1 MSGNTTTI
9 AKRYARA
16 FFDIAAEENRYE
28 EYCDELM
35 KFYSVIDQSSDFKEF
50 LANPMFNNEDK
61 KAVVKTILERVSLS
75 GISANFL
82 NLLADKQRIGILGDI
97 IQWYRELMD
106 NALRKVRVQVK
117 TAFPLSGELS
127 NSLLTNL
134 EALTNKKVEMTI
146 EEDRSLLGGIV
157 VQVGDTL
164 YDGSIRSQ
172 LNNIR
177 NLLGEER

>member
-28 EYCDELM
+28 GYYDELV
-35 KFYSVIDQSSDFKEF
+35 KFYSAIDQSSDFKEF

-75 GISANFL
+75 GTSANFL

-97 IQWYRELMD
+97 VQCYRELMD

-134 EALTNKKVEMTI
+134 ETLTNKKVEMTI